1 MIFRNLFILLL
12 VVAATQC
19 QQLLS
24 PSVESTNPALNPFSA
39 LAPIIDTVTNLA
51 HLVDALFRSMN
62 YHRVFDKEELNLAVA
77 PKTYTYNNA
86 SDVYKEAVLYA
97 KLCAASNC
105 KASYDKWDCGEY
117 CNSTVPDGVVVR
129 AFATHPLGVHGYV
142 LRSQKEKKLFVM
154 LRTDSSIRNKIV
166 NLQRQLVPHPR
177 IPGAK
182 VQLGLLSSMINIRD
196 IVYPT
201 IRDQLKLH
209 PDYQVRVAGH
219 SYGAGIG
226 SLLTVDLA
234 QRLPQLNSTSL
245 VAYLMGKPRVGDKAY
260 ATYVADKKITIKR
273 FVQEADDLSHL
284 PSIAD
289 GYAHEGDEYWLSSN
303 KTQQIVLCPGPY
315 ETKNCSSSL
324 GYGEAAD
331 HYTYF
336 GISQLCEDNIYNVY

>member
-1 MIFRNLFILLL
+1 MIFRNLIILLL
-12 VVAATQC
+12 ATAAIQC

-24 PSVESTNPALNPFSA
+24 PSTQSTNLALDPFKA
-39 LAPIIDTVTNLA
+39 LAPIIEAVTNLA
-51 HLVDALFRSMN
+51 HLADVLLRSMN
-62 YHRVFDKEELNLAVA
+62 YHRELGKEELNLPAA
-77 PKTYTYNNA
+77 PKTYTYNDT
-86 SDVYKEAVLYA
+86 SDVYQEAVLYA

-117 CNSTVPDGVVVR
+117 CNSTVPDGVVIR

-142 LRSQKEKKLFVM
+142 LRSQK
-154 LRTDSSIRNKIV
+154 TDSSIRDKIL
-166 NLQRQLVPHPR
+166 NLQRKLVPHPR

-182 VQLGLLSSMINIRD
+182 VQLGLLSAMINIRD
-196 IVYPT
+196 IVYRT

-245 VAYLMGKPRVGDKAY
+245 IAYLLGKPRVGNLAY
-260 ATYVADKKITIKR
+260 ASYVAQKNITIKR

-284 PSIAD
+284 PSLAD
-289 GYAHEGDEYWLSSN
+289 GYTHEGDEYWLSSN
-303 KTQQIVLCPGPY
+303 KTKLIVACPGPY
-315 ETKNCSSSL
+315 ETRNCSSSL
-324 GYGEAAD
+324 GFGEAED
-331 HYTYF
+331 HYM
-336 GISQLCEDNIYNVY
+336 

>member
-1 MIFRNLFILLL
+1 MIFRTLTILLL
-12 VVAATQC
+12 SIAAIQC
-19 QQLLS
+19 QQPLS
-24 PSVESTNPALNPFSA
+24 PAVKSTNPASDPFRA

-51 HLVDALFRSMN
+51 HLAEVLLQSLSYR
-62 YHRVFDKEELNLAVA
+62 RVLEKEELNLSVA
-77 PKTYTYNNA
+77 PKIYTYSNT
-86 SDVYKEAVLYA
+86 SDVYQEAVLYA

-117 CNSTVPDGVVVR
+117 CSSTVPDGVVIR
-129 AFATHPLGVHGYV
+129 AFATHPLGIHGYV

-154 LRTDSSIRNKIV
+154 LRTDSSIRDKIL
-166 NLQRQLVPHPR
+166 NLQRKLVPHPR

-196 IVYPT
+196 IVYRT

-209 PDYQVRVAGH
+209 PDYQVTVAGH

-234 QRLPQLNSTSL
+234 QRFPQLNSTTL
-245 VAYLMGKPRVGDKAY
+245 VAHLLGKPRVGNRAY
-260 ATYVADKKITIKR
+260 ATYVAEKNITIKR
-273 FVQEADDLSHL
+273 YVQVADDLSHL

-303 KTQQIVLCPGPY
+303 KTQQLVVCPGPY
-315 ETKNCSSSL
+315 ETRNCSSSL
-324 GYGEAAD
+324 RYGEADD

-336 GISQLCEDNIYNVY
+336 GISQSCVDNIYNVY